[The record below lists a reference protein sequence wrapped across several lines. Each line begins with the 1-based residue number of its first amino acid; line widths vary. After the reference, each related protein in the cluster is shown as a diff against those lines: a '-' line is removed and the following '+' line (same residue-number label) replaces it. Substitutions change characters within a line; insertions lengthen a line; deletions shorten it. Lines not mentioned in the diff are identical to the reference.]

1 MQAEQQ
7 LDMSEVDAAIDA
19 WKAVTEDMTGKI
31 VEERQ
36 PWVSSVTEDA
46 IKHFAYGT
54 DDDNPLWTDPAHAAN
69 SGTGRTQ
76 APPAFVIVNR
86 YPILH
91 GAPMKAPLASLIGGV
106 EVEWF
111 GHVYAGDTLRSEP
124 RQKEF
129 FEKRNKDGRRLNFVI
144 SEIDY
149 RNQDSSLVARATGTM
164 IMATQDRPPD
174 HGWSTRCRATTTA
187 RWSGSRPRGGA
198 STAAARTPSS
208 SRMSGKGARFPP
220 SCAAPSPSATW
231 WRGTRPSAPPTRPGA
246 GATWTSARPCT
257 PPWFNP
263 VTGFPVKYSQQH
275 EDANMAAGRGMPAPF
290 DNGVMRFA
298 WVAPLV
304 TNWMGDDGFLKRL
317 KVQVARPGLYG
328 DLNHV
333 LGPRHGHGRGNADGV
348 PGHHRDP
355 AGRHG
360 EYPRRR
366 GSGVAGPSVVI
377 MGACVPSTSLGRP
390 RYAQDERRKN
400 PNRFILSP
408 STWFVLSLSKG
419 SGRTE
424 RRPQPFPASFDL
436 ACPELVEGLGTN
448 GKWSCPRSS

>member
-1 MQAEQQ
+1 MTADQQ
-7 LDMSEVDAAIDA
+7 VDMSQVDAAIDA
-19 WKAVTEDMTGKI
+19 WKAVTEGMTGTV

-36 PWVSSVTEDA
+36 PWVSSVTEDS

-54 DDDNPLWTDPAHAAN
+54 DDDNPLWADPAYAAR
-69 SGTGRTQ
+69 TAHGRTP

-91 GAPMKAPLASLIGGV
+91 GAPVKAPLASLIGGV

-111 GHVYAGDTLRSEP
+111 GHVYAGDTLSSEP

-149 RNQDSSLVARATGTM
+149 RNREDALVARATGTM
-164 IMATQDRPPD
+164 IMATQIGLQTMMEHEVPRYDTGDLERLEGTWRNEYRRGADTLFFEDVEVGSEIPPIVRGPLTIGD
-174 HGWSTRCRATTTA
+174 MVAWNAAIGPSYKAGRWGYLDLSKAMHTA
-187 RWSGSRPRGGA
+187 
-198 STAAARTPSS
+198 
-208 SRMSGKGARFPP
+208 MV
-220 SCAAPSPSATW
+220 
-231 WRGTRPSAPPTRPGA
+231 
-246 GATWTSARPCT
+246 
-257 PPWFNP
+257 NP

-328 DLNHV
+328 DLTTYSGRVTAKDADTGTVTLELTGTRQGEVVNT
-333 LGPRHGHGRGNADGV
+333 RGNAD
-348 PGHHRDP
+348 
-355 AGRHG
+355 
-360 EYPRRR
+360 
-366 GSGVAGPSVVI
+366 VI
-377 MGACVPSTSLGRP
+377 LPT
-390 RYAQDERRKN
+390 
-400 PNRFILSP
+400 
-408 STWFVLSLSKG
+408 
-419 SGRTE
+419 RT
-424 RRPQPFPASFDL
+424 
-436 ACPELVEGLGTN
+436 
-448 GKWSCPRSS
+448 